1 LTVLNKAIDLGLN
14 FIDTAL
20 AYGEGHGERLAGQV
34 VRERDETVYVA
45 TKIPPKT
52 RTWPAPSG
60 PSLDET
66 FPSEYVRECIE
77 QSLKNLELEAIDVQH
92 FHFWHYEWA
101 GAGDLLEAIE
111 GLKRVGKIR
120 FFGVSMKDHQPAN
133 AVKLIEAGV
142 VDTVQVIY
150 NVFDQSPEDELFPAC
165 QDNDVGVIVRVPF
178 DEGALTGGSRRR
190 SPSRTATS
198 ATTTSA
204 ATASR
209 KFMNGCGP

>member
-1 LTVLNKAIDLGLN
+1 M
-14 FIDTAL
+14 
-20 AYGEGHGERLAGQV
+20 

-45 TKIPPKT
+45 TKVPPKN

-60 PSLDET
+60 LSPDET
-66 FPSEYVRECIE
+66 FPSEYVRECTE
-77 QSLKNLELEAIDVQH
+77 QSLKNLELEAIDVQR
-92 FHFWHYEWA
+92 FHIWHDEWA
-101 GAGDLLEAIE
+101 GEGDWLEAIQD
-111 GLKRVGKIR
+111 LKREGKIR
-120 FFGVSMKDHQPAN
+120 FFGVSMNDHQPAN

-150 NVFDQSPEDELFPAC
+150 NVFDQSPEDELLPAC

-178 DEGALTGGSRRR
+178 DEGALTGGSCRR

-209 KFMNGCGP
+209 KFMNGCGPSSPSWS